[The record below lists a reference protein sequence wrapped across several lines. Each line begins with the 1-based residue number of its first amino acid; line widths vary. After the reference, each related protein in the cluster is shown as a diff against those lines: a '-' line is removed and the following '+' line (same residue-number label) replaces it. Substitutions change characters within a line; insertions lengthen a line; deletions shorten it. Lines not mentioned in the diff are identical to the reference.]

1 MVFECGV
8 DWWGYEFIHS
18 VQPLGWLRLVGREEV
33 EKCFA
38 LIGRG
43 GLVCSYGR
51 WCGVAAMGRENE
63 EWLKWRESVC
73 DETRHAR
80 EHVGAWRR
88 APLAFGL
95 PLMGKRHKIVTLASI
110 SFISFI
116 KLNVASRRVSVV
128 FGYS

>member
-1 MVFECGV
+1 M
-8 DWWGYEFIHS
+8 WGAI
-18 VQPLGWLRLVGREEV
+18 
-33 EKCFA
+33 
-38 LIGRG
+38 
-43 GLVCSYGR
+43 
-51 WCGVAAMGRENE
+51 GRENE
-63 EWLKWRESVC
+63 EWAKRRESMAFVTKRR
-73 DETRHAR
+73 DAR
-80 EHVGAWRR
+80 ERAVGAWSSRR